1 MKDGHPRVRGGL
13 PGPRDRG
20 VHRHAPPDA
29 AFHGLVIGAMSVG
42 VLLVALVESDA
53 SKTRWGQILLLVGSI
68 GEFLTLLTLT
78 AYHLVHQH
86 GYQRRAGG
94 GSLSGA
100 SAVRRCPRAARAD
113 AARCLV
119 VSTQLSTMGA

>member
-1 MKDGHPRVRGGL
+1 
-13 PGPRDRG
+13 
-20 VHRHAPPDA
+20 
-29 AFHGLVIGAMSVG
+29 MSVG